1 MSICGIRKSWHSP
14 LCLRFSSLHPGFSN
28 LHDDVFINIWNKPVL
43 GMFMKHSIMTMIYA
57 ETLINQAVDSFASS
71 RLWESRLHRNIY
83 TAYLSQVISEQFL
96 TSIIILSDMVKLIAR
111 EYIKVRSRKIC
122 HTLSLR
128 KL

>member
-1 MSICGIRKSWHSP
+1 
-14 LCLRFSSLHPGFSN
+14 
-28 LHDDVFINIWNKPVL
+28 
-43 GMFMKHSIMTMIYA
+43 MFMKHSIMTMIYA

-71 RLWESRLHRNIY
+71 RLRESRLHRNIY